1 MPADIR
7 YNVRNVVNFVEESDD
22 IPADIRE
29 KHDDIMCIEERQT
42 ARRHQMG
49 TQFHNIRWGVR
60 HYAGINETET
70 HGVIIL
76 AEE

>member
-7 YNVRNVVNFVEESDD
+7 YKTRNVINFVQESDD

-29 KHDDIMCIEERQT
+29 KHDVIMCIEERQA
-42 ARRHQMG
+42 ARRHQME
-49 TQFHNIRWGVR
+49 TQFHTIRWGVR
-60 HYAGINETET
+60 HNAGINDTET

>member
-7 YNVRNVVNFVEESDD
+7 YKIRNVINFVEESDD

-29 KHDDIMCIEERQT
+29 KHDVIRCIEERQA
-42 ARRHQMG
+42 ARRHQME

-60 HYAGINETET
+60 HYAAIKATET
-70 HGVIIL
+70 HGIIIL